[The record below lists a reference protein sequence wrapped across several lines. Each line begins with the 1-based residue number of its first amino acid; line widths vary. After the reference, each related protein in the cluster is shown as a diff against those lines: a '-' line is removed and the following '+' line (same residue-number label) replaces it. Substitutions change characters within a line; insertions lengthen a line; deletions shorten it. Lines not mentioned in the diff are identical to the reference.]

1 MAIKIQVLNCGRCG
15 KPRGLTH
22 TCRTRMDSKRK
33 PGKTRLKPRVK
44 ITTTCRTCGK
54 PRGLTHTCRIQT
66 DFKKRKAAAARREAA
81 ERKRRQAARRKATA
95 AARRKATGRKPA
107 AGASKPSAKATAA
120 PKGTPAKGTG
130 RQGRPAHDY
139 RTCKDTDCTR
149 FACQVWKEAFAEAMA
164 IGLEDGYQQAHQ
176 QPQPTP
182 QGRTGGKPRMTQRQI
197 KALVA
202 DHFSDDNIRED
213 EVVLM
218 PNGDIVIDRRKYISW
233 AKPHVVGRWKP

>member
-1 MAIKIQVLNCGRCG
+1 
-15 KPRGLTH
+15 
-22 TCRTRMDSKRK
+22 
-33 PGKTRLKPRVK
+33 
-44 ITTTCRTCGK
+44 
-54 PRGLTHTCRIQT
+54 
-66 DFKKRKAAAARREAA
+66 ARREAA
-81 ERKRRQAARRKATA
+81 ERKRRQAVRRKAAA
-95 AARRKATGRKPA
+95 AARRKAAGGKP
-107 AGASKPSAKATAA
+107 AGASKPSTKAAA
-120 PKGTPAKGTG
+120 PKGTPAKGTA

-182 QGRTGGKPRMTQRQI
+182 QARADGKPRMTQRQI